1 MASLKKLPA
10 NKRIISRKAS
20 LTQQLQ
26 AFLVDVFLS
35 HKCINPKLLLAY
47 SGGLDSSVLLHL
59 LVQVNKTLPFQ
70 LSAQHVHHG
79 LSTNADA
86 WADFCVSTCKQLN
99 VPITISK
106 VKVENAGLGLEAAA
120 REARYAALQSDENS
134 WLCLAHHQ
142 DDQAETLLLQLARG
156 AGVKGLAGMAAVD
169 VKRQMLRPLLDVS
182 RAEIEAYATQ
192 VNLNFVVDE
201 TNTDTQF
208 DRNFMRH
215 EILPTLQKQYPSVA
229 QTLSRSAL
237 NMAAANDLLDELAE
251 ADAKQAGFDIALRA
265 SIHEPL
271 SLSHLSTLS
280 ENRINN
286 CIRWWL
292 SQNGLQMP
300 SAQLLQQISQQL
312 MHAKLDANI
321 EIKVSD
327 NLTLRRYQQRAYLVQ
342 DYAPNT
348 PINLLWQ
355 GEDEMIL
362 PNKTKLIF
370 SKQMGQGIS
379 LRKIEN
385 AKLRIKF
392 REGSERF
399 LPELGRPRRSLKV
412 MLQNHEMPPWKRD
425 QLPLIFMDETLVIIP
440 NIGVDAG
447 LRADGNEMGLQVTW
461 QHNND

>member
-10 NKRIISRKAS
+10 NKQFP
-20 LTQQLQ
+20 QQL
-26 AFLVDVFLS
+26 VVFLRS
-35 HKCINPKLLLAY
+35 VFVKHKLANPSLVLAL
-47 SGGLDSSVLLHL
+47 SGGVDSIVLLHAL
-59 LVQVNKTLPFQ
+59 SIARKALPFK
-70 LSAQHVHHG
+70 LSVHHVHHG
-79 LSTNADA
+79 LSVNADA
-86 WADFCVSTCKQLN
+86 WADLCSDFCKQLN
-99 VPITISK
+99 IPLIISH
-106 VKVENAGLGLEAAA
+106 VKINKKNGLGVEAAA
-120 REARYAALQSDENS
+120 REARYAALQTDGNN

-169 VKRQMLRPLLDVS
+169 VKRQLLRPLLDIS
-182 RAEIEAYATQ
+182 RTEIEAYATQ
-192 VNLNFVVDE
+192 NNLNFVLDE
-201 TNTDTQF
+201 SNADTQF

-215 EILPTLQKQYPSVA
+215 EILPKLQKQYPSVA
-229 QTLSRSAL
+229 QTLARSAQ
-237 NMAAANDLLDELAE
+237 NMAAANQLLDELAE

-271 SLSHLSTLS
+271 GLTHLSTLS
-280 ENRINN
+280 ENRVNN
-286 CIRWWL
+286 CLRWWL
-292 SQNGLQMP
+292 AQNGLQMP
-300 SAQLLQQISQQL
+300 SAQQLQQISQQL

-342 DYAPNT
+342 DCAPNT

-355 GEDEMIL
+355 GDDEMTL

-370 SKQMGQGIS
+370 RKKIGEGIS

-412 MLQNHEMPPWKRD
+412 ILQNLEMPPWQRD
-425 QLPLIFMDETLVIIP
+425 QLPLIFMDETLVMIP
-440 NIGVDAG
+440 NVGVDAG
-447 LRADGNEMGLQVTW
+447 LRADGNEMGLQVICL
-461 QHNND
+461 HD